1 MNPFQLLKFMPLIW
15 RLIQFVPQIQAALKS
30 GSLFTALPALG
41 PQIESILQEL
51 GADLFPTLPP
61 DAQTQAGMVIADP
74 AKVLFIQN
82 AINTLGLASP
92 ALVADGYYG
101 AMTKKAVEA
110 FQAAHGM
117 TVDGWAGDVT
127 AAALQAE
134 LNKRAGS
141 PSSS

>member
-1 MNPFQLLKFMPLIW
+1 MNNPFALLKFLPLIF

-30 GSLFTALPALG
+30 GSIFTLLPTLA
-41 PQIESILQEL
+41 PQLMAIFQEL

-61 DAQTQAGMVIADP
+61 DAQAKAGAVIADP
-74 AKVLFIQN
+74 AKVLFVQN

-92 ALVADGYYG
+92 PLVADGHYG
-101 AMTKKAVEA
+101 QITKAAVEA
-110 FQAAHGM
+110 FQTAHGM

-134 LNKRAGS
+134 LDKRPKA
-141 PSSS
+141 